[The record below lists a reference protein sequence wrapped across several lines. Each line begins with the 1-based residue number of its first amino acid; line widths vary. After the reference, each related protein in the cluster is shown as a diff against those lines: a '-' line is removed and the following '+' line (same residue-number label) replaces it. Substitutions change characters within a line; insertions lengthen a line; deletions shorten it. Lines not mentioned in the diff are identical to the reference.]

1 MEYFVIYDKL
11 DNGELFLEKN
21 DEKFNILKRGF
32 KKKKKVSF
40 DEAVKIGKERNILIR
55 SIYTQQDEEY
65 KDESPIVES
74 LNKRIQESL

>member
-21 DEKFNILKRGF
+21 NEKFNLLKNGF
-32 KKKKKVSF
+32 PTLEKVSF
-40 DEAVKIGKERNILIR
+40 DEAVKIGKERNILVR

-65 KDESPIVES
+65 KDEAPIVES
-74 LNKRIQESL
+74 LNKRIQERL

>member
-21 DEKFNILKRGF
+21 DEEFNILKRGF
-32 KKKKKVSF
+32 PTLEKVSF
-40 DEAVKIGKERNILIR
+40 DEAIKIGKERNIFIR

-65 KDESPIVES
+65 KDEAPIVES

>member
-11 DNGELFLEKN
+11 DNSELFLEKN

-32 KKKKKVSF
+32 PTLEKVSF

-65 KDESPIVES
+65 KDEAPIVES

>member
-11 DNGELFLEKN
+11 DNGEFFLEKN

-32 KKKKKVSF
+32 PTLEKVSF

-55 SIYTQQDEEY
+55 SVYTQQDEEY
-65 KDESPIVES
+65 KDEAPIVES